1 MVKLVQGL
9 IALVG
14 RLLLVA
20 IFLLSVIGQYIPKY
34 ADTVEMMRAKGVP
47 YPNVL
52 LPGAIVFLLVGS
64 VSVLFGFHA
73 RLGALLLLIFLALA
87 SYYFHGF
94 WNLTDETAKQ
104 GEMIQFFK
112 NLSMMGAMIFL
123 IGNGAGPGSVD
134 AAKKPT

>member
-20 IFLLSVIGQYIPKY
+20 IFLLSVVGQYIPKY

-134 AAKKPT
+134 TAKKPT

>member
-20 IFLLSVIGQYIPKY
+20 IFLLSVVGQYIPKY

-112 NLSMMGAMIFL
+112 NLSMMGGLLLAF
-123 IGNGAGPGSVD
+123 AD
-134 AAKKPT
+134 AD

>member
-20 IFLLSVIGQYIPKY
+20 IFLLSVVGQYIPKY